1 MSFATIND
9 LYPDLFKIDNNRE
22 EYEEENYI
30 EESKENKNKEDYMGI
45 AGYELFP
52 FGDDSSIDKKIE
64 YSENE
69 RLRKENNKLKEELE
83 EYRKKE
89 YLKLDDYEHI
99 VISAV
104 RYSLGKIDYI
114 VKTTVNYVLQE
125 IEYDKLSDN
134 CLDIIRNE
142 IENYL
147 KNQKNLKD
155 YEEMWKKLLNRIE
168 EVI

>member
-9 LYPDLFKIDNNRE
+9 LYPDLFKIDK
-22 EYEEENYI
+22 
-30 EESKENKNKEDYMGI
+30 ESTDDNKE
-45 AGYELFP
+45 E
-52 FGDDSSIDKKIE
+52 
-64 YSENE
+64 E
-69 RLRKENNKLKEELE
+69 RLRKENKKLKQKLEELE
-83 EYRKKE
+83 KKE

-114 VKTTVNYVLQE
+114 VKPTVNYVLQE

>member
-1 MSFATIND
+1 MN
-9 LYPDLFKIDNNRE
+9 
-22 EYEEENYI
+22 EYETIVAY
-30 EESKENKNKEDYMGI
+30 
-45 AGYELFP
+45 AV
-52 FGDDSSIDKKIE
+52 E
-64 YSENE
+64 YG
-69 RLRKENNKLKEELE
+69 
-83 EYRKKE
+83 
-89 YLKLDDYEHI
+89 
-99 VISAV
+99 
-104 RYSLGKIDYI
+104 LGKVKYI
-114 VKTTVNYVLQE
+114 VRDIVNYVLQE

>member
-1 MSFATIND
+1 MSFASLFD
-9 LYPDLFKIDNNRE
+9 LHPELFKIDDNQ
-22 EYEEENYI
+22 
-30 EESKENKNKEDYMGI
+30 DDV
-45 AGYELFP
+45 
-52 FGDDSSIDKKIE
+52 DDSSKDKKIE
-64 YSENE
+64 YGENE
-69 RLRKENNKLKEELE
+69 RLRKENKKLKQKVEELE
-83 EYRKKE
+83 KKE
-89 YLKLDDYEHI
+89 YLKLSDYEHI

>member
-1 MSFATIND
+1 M
-9 LYPDLFKIDNNRE
+9 
-22 EYEEENYI
+22 
-30 EESKENKNKEDYMGI
+30 
-45 AGYELFP
+45 
-52 FGDDSSIDKKIE
+52 
-64 YSENE
+64 
-69 RLRKENNKLKEELE
+69 
-83 EYRKKE
+83 
-89 YLKLDDYEHI
+89 DDYEHI

-104 RYSLGKIDYI
+104 RYRLEKIDYI